1 MMKKIILKI
10 VPLLITGIILF
21 SSAYMF
27 NLNKNQT
34 YERVRLLKESQVQVI
49 ATQMDTIAAITKEPL
64 DTDPVNREM
73 MIHSVESINEQS
85 GVYCYLF
92 NKDCELLS
100 NFSKQQKRE
109 IGEKIIKALKE
120 QSPNILSSHG
130 FCGYITIKL
139 SEQDMLIYWQGIPSG
154 LRSECEYFV
163 ILAVN
168 KQEVQTN
175 EAIISCKIMIG
186 ILTIMLCGSFYL
198 NSYYISIAKQK
209 K

>member
-1 MMKKIILKI
+1 MKKIILKI
-10 VPLLITGIILF
+10 VPLIITGIILY
-21 SSAYMF
+21 SSAYLF
-27 NLNKNQT
+27 NINRNQT

-49 ATQMDTIAAITKEPL
+49 ATQMDTIVARTKESL
-64 DTDPVNREM
+64 DSDPVNEEM

-109 IGEKIIKALKE
+109 IGEQIINALRE
-120 QSPNILSSHG
+120 QTPNVLSNYG
-130 FCGYITIKL
+130 FHGYITIDL
-139 SEQDMLIYWQGIPSG
+139 QNQDMLIYWQGIPSG

-186 ILTIMLCGSFYL
+186 ILTIMLCGSLYL
-198 NSYYISIAKQK
+198 NSYHISIMRQK
-209 K
+209 E

>member
-1 MMKKIILKI
+1 MKKIILKI

-49 ATQMDTIAAITKEPL
+49 ATQMDTLVAKTGEPL
-64 DTDPVNREM
+64 DSDPINREM
-73 MIHSVESINEQS
+73 IIHSVESINEQA

-92 NKDCELLS
+92 NRECELLS
-100 NFSKQQKRE
+100 NFSKQQKHE
-109 IGEKIIKALKE
+109 VGEKIISTLKE
-120 QSPNILSSHG
+120 QTPNVLVNHG
-130 FCGYITIKL
+130 FHGYITIEL
-139 SEQDMLIYWQGIPSG
+139 PDQDMLIYWQGIPSG
-154 LRSECEYFV
+154 LRSECEYFI

-175 EAIISCKIMIG
+175 EAIISCKVMIG
-186 ILTIMLCGSFYL
+186 ILSMMLCISMYY
-198 NSYYISIAKQK
+198 NSYHISNDKQK
-209 K
+209 E